1 MLRRNALS
9 TATRALGLVPQG
21 DVWARDATLLA
32 QRYYHASAVGALGRT
47 GGGFAAAAGG
57 SGSGTRAW
65 RLANAA
71 TVEALLVQ
79 QRRMCA
85 GGGPGGSGGKKN
97 GFQNFYPK
105 NKQKAAAP
113 GTKAEKTGEAAGG
126 SSNKHTKAEGGGGGT
141 GGGSGGGGGNGE
153 KPGGEGSG
161 GSRFGEDLNSNTG
174 LMAQVGAMLLLSASF
189 PLLSGDDTEEI
200 SFQKFRKLL
209 EKGAVERLEV
219 SNKDKV
225 KVFVSEEEAQR
236 TSRGGN
242 VRNRNG
248 VYKYYFSIGSI
259 EGFENRLED
268 AQEALGIAPR
278 DFLPVTY
285 KTEIDWISEAATLLP
300 VLLLLGGTFLLMRSQ
315 SGLGGLGRGGGGLG
329 GGRGSGGIFGVSKAP
344 ITTLDPKS
352 KTKVMFKDVAGCDE
366 AKLEIEEFV
375 KFLKNPKKYEKLGA
389 KLPRGALLV
398 GPPGTGKTLLAK
410 ATAGEAG
417 VPFLSISGSD
427 FTEMFVG
434 VGAARVR
441 DLFAQARAQEPSI
454 VFIDEID
461 AVGRSRKAGNTP
473 GSNEERE
480 NTLNQLLV
488 EMDGFPSTSGVVV
501 LAGTNRS
508 DILDAALLRPGR
520 FDRQI
525 TVDRPDINGREQ
537 LFKIYLEKLTL
548 EGALSSIAK
557 KMAALTPGFSGA
569 DISNVCNEAALHAA
583 RMEQDKVGRLNLDH
597 AVDRVIGGLEK
608 KNKVISK
615 EERRTVAYH
624 EAGHAVVGWFLE
636 HAEPLLKV
644 SIVPRGSSTLGF
656 AQYLPNEHLLM
667 TTQQMSD
674 MICMTLGGRAAE
686 QVMLGKIST
695 GAQNDLEKVTRMAY
709 NKIAVYG
716 MNDQVGML
724 SFPPNSNSFDKPYS
738 EATAQLIDKEVRDY
752 VDGSYTRTVNL
763 IEEYREQ
770 IESLAQALLEKEV
783 LLLDDLN
790 RLLGERPFKSTEMRN
805 IDKAFADDGGFVQA
819 PAAAEPEPDKPSSAD
834 GGPTPSLAAES
845 VSRD

>member
-488 EMDGFPSTSGVVV
+488 EMDGFSGADKVVV
-501 LAGTNRS
+501 LAATNR
-508 DILDAALLRPGR
+508 LDSLDDALLRPGR
-520 FDRQI
+520 LDRHVSVGYPDLKGREAILRVHLKKIKLAQNVEKLLPVLAARTPGMAGAAIANVVNEAAVFAVRNGRAAVTLPDFELAIDRQI
-525 TVDRPDINGREQ
+525 
-537 LFKIYLEKLTL
+537 
-548 EGALSSIAK
+548 
-557 KMAALTPGFSGA
+557 
-569 DISNVCNEAALHAA
+569 
-583 RMEQDKVGRLNLDH
+583 
-597 AVDRVIGGLEK
+597 GGIEK
-608 KNKVISK
+608 KSMVLSEAERKVI
-615 EERRTVAYH
+615 AYH
-624 EAGHAVVGWFLE
+624 EAGHAVVGWFLQ
-636 HAEPLLKV
+636 HAEPLLRV
-644 SIVPRGSSTLGF
+644 SIVPRGAAALGY
-656 AQYLPNEHLLM
+656 AQYLPSETKVPTLDHFKDRM
-667 TTQQMSD
+667 AV
-674 MICMTLGGRAAE
+674 TLGGRAAE
-686 QVMLGKIST
+686 TEMLGTATT
-695 GAQNDLEKVTRMAY
+695 GAQNDLEKVKEMAY
-709 NKIAVYG
+709 DAVKVYG
-716 MNDQVGML
+716 FSTKAGLM
-724 SFPPNSNSFDKPYS
+724 SFPGRGGPES
-738 EATAQLIDKEVRDY
+738 EAKRAVLDDEAGALVDLCWQRATGVVNERKVEVQ
-752 VDGSYTRTVNL
+752 NL
-763 IEEYREQ
+763 AER
-770 IESLAQALLEKEV
+770 LLEQSVIEIE
-783 LLLDDLN
+783 DLVKI
-790 RLLGERPFKSTEMRN
+790 LGERPFPSEELTN
-805 IDKAFADDGGFVQA
+805 LDKFRAGLKELD
-819 PAAAEPEPDKPSSAD
+819 EE
-834 GGPTPSLAAES
+834 
-845 VSRD
+845 